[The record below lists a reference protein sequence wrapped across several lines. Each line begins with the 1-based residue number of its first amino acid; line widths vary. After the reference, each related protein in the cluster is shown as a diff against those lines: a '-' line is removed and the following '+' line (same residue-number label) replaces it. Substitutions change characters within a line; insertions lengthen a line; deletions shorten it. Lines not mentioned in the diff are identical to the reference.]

1 MVSGLT
7 DSFYTNLIPG
17 LPVHRCLALV
27 VVPIV
32 HLGGVGHG
40 GIAVLVMMV
49 VMMMM
54 VMMHHFLL
62 VIIIVVAFG
71 RARACTTGNLEQLLL
86 GQFLSEDILSG
97 CSFF

>member
-1 MVSGLT
+1 VSGLT

-32 HLGGVGHG
+32 HLGVVHV

-49 VMMMM
+49 VMMMVVM
-54 VMMHHFLL
+54 VHHFLL
-62 VIIIVVAFG
+62 FVIIVVAFG
-71 RARACTTGNLEQLLL
+71 RAGACTTGNLEQLLL
-86 GQFLSEDILSG
+86 GQFLGEDILSG
-97 CSFF
+97 RSFF